1 MQVGDLVKHNG
12 SGPVGWKTGG
22 SIGMVTKR
30 EQWGCG
36 GEWRVLWTTPVT
48 EWYRD
53 VLWFGSELEVINES
67 R

>member
-1 MQVGDLVKHNG
+1 MQVGNLVKHNG
-12 SGPVGWKTGG
+12 SGPVGWNMGG

-36 GEWRVLWTTPVT
+36 GEWRVLWTTAVT

-53 VLWFGSELEVINES
+53 VLWFGSELEVINEN